1 MKERLKQLRKDE
13 LKISQKKLAEKINI
27 TQATY
32 GRYETGELNLTDR
45 AIADICREFNVEEE
59 WLRTGKPP
67 IFKEMSEVEKMK
79 KTIDEVMESKSE
91 FQRNAL
97 YVLATMSEEEWDLIE
112 KMYYK
117 IKQHSKDKAD
127 L

>member
-1 MKERLKQLRKDE
+1 MIKERLKQLRKENKDTQQQLADKID
-13 LKISQKKLAEKINI
+13 LKQSTIAQFEAGTAKPS
-27 TQATY
+27 
-32 GRYETGELNLTDR
+32 DR
-45 AIADICREFNVEEE
+45 TIADICRVYGANED
-59 WLRTGKPP
+59 WLKDGKEPKY
-67 IFKEMSEVEKMK
+67 KEISEVEKMK
-79 KTIDEVMESKSE
+79 KIIDDVMESKSE

-117 IKQHSKDKAD
+117 IKQHSKNKAD